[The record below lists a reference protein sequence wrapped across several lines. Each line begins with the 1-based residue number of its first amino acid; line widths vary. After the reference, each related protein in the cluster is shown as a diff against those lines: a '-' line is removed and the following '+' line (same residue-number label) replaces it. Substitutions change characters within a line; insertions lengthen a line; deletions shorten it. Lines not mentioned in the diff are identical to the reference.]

1 MKKILL
7 ATVFVFTLFSFSTTG
22 LSAQQN
28 TPPSM
33 GQNSVEAVVINVIE
47 NSEIIEN
54 TGNKHPYQK
63 LELLGLSG
71 KYKGKKMIIENGKY
85 DQSGVITYSAGDTI
99 VVAVEKND
107 KAQDML
113 TITDY
118 VRRTPLLFL
127 FSIFAILAISIGGRR
142 GASSL
147 IGMGVTF
154 GILFLFVL
162 PQVSKGVSPILV
174 VVAASSLI
182 IPITFSLSHGINKK
196 TACAIIGTLIA
207 LFITGLLSAY
217 FVNAAHLSG
226 FASEEASYLNIIK
239 KGSID
244 IKGLLLGGIIIGL
257 LGVLQ
262 DITVSQAAI
271 VYQLKSANR
280 SIKLYELFKRAMDVG
295 RDHIASM
302 VNTLILVYAGASLP
316 LLLLFINNPLPFS
329 SVINFEIIA
338 EEVVRTLVSSIG
350 LILAVPITTA
360 LTALF
365 VEVTYKSKGKS
376 E

>member
-1 MKKILL
+1 MRKLL
-7 ATVFVFTLFSFSTTG
+7 VTIVTVLVLTLFFVKPTQ
-22 LSAQQN
+22 AQLN
-28 TPPSM
+28 THSNSSPSQIE
-33 GQNSVEAVVINVIE
+33 GVVTAVLENSEMIE
-47 NSEIIEN
+47 NS
-54 TGNKHPYQK
+54 GNKHPYQR
-63 LELLGLSG
+63 LEILGLTG
-71 KYKGKKMIIENGKY
+71 KYKGKKFVVENGKY
-85 DQSGVITYSAGDTI
+85 DQSGVVTYQTGDTV

-107 KAQDML
+107 RGQDML
-113 TITDY
+113 TITDF
-118 VRRTPLLFL
+118 VRRTPLLLL
-127 FSIFAILAISIGGRR
+127 FFIFAILAIVVGGRR

-162 PQVSKGVSPILV
+162 PQVSRGVSPILV
-174 VVAASSLI
+174 VVASSSLI
-182 IPITFSLSHGINKK
+182 IPITFFLSHGINKK
-196 TACAIIGTLIA
+196 TVCAIVGTLIA

-217 FVNAAHLSG
+217 FVNASHLSG

-271 VYQLKSANR
+271 VYQLKSANP

-316 LLLLFINNPLPFS
+316 LLLLFINNSLPFS

-338 EEVVRTLVSSIG
+338 EEVVRTLASSIG

-365 VEVTYKSKGKS
+365 AAANKPKEK
-376 E
+376 